1 MYMYT
6 VGACMRP
13 VTRTRAR
20 LHAFVCFTAGS
31 NVTLGVAHRW
41 HMLAWALPTL
51 FTLTRVPFSDR
62 PHVAAE
68 DLPYAEAAAL
78 HGTDSKTMA
87 AVSKQMQKCTKGS
100 LHSEIIA
107 ALEHNIGTALVIG
120 ANTGDV
126 FTDPAFAALNTSAC
140 AHAEKVFVEPIP
152 SLYYKLVE
160 NIRHMP
166 HAHAVR
172 AAVTDD
178 SMATIL
184 PMFCLFDPED
194 HTSLRV
200 GGRAKEWWNQICS
213 LDPER
218 LSGEM
223 AHDLHRDLGVKG
235 AADSAK
241 KLVRNVSVPA
251 LTVQR
256 LLDTHVHNT
265 VRYVQ
270 IDVEGVDDRIIH
282 MLPLGQ
288 LLHGGNFHPALVVFE
303 WILLSAERLT
313 LAVKKLN
320 ASGYRSCYDGQN
332 VIASSPDVKSSP
344 GSS

>member
-1 MYMYT
+1 
-6 VGACMRP
+6 
-13 VTRTRAR
+13 
-20 LHAFVCFTAGS
+20 
-31 NVTLGVAHRW
+31 
-41 HMLAWALPTL
+41 
-51 FTLTRVPFSDR
+51 
-62 PHVAAE
+62 
-68 DLPYAEAAAL
+68 
-78 HGTDSKTMA
+78 
-87 AVSKQMQKCTKGS
+87 MQKCTKGS